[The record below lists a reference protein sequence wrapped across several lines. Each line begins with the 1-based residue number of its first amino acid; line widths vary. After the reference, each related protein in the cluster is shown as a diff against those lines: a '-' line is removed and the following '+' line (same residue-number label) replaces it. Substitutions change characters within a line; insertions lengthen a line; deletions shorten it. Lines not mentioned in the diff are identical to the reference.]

1 MMMLGC
7 LRPILALAL
16 GTQLLRSGPL
26 RFCLSHSNPL
36 HIYIQPTWSA
46 VGRPTLAPA
55 LGMVT
60 MTPPPRSFVLPPPFP
75 KEAPLHRFLSRSDP
89 LHIHSQLTWSAVG
102 KPTLAPALGMVIM
115 VLPLRS
121 VFPSPP
127 PPLHRFLSFSD
138 HLHIYLQLTWSAVG
152 KPTLAPA
159 LGMATM
165 TPPPRSF
172 VLPPPFPKEAPL
184 HRFLSRSDPLHIHS
198 QLTWLAVGKPTLA
211 PTLGMVIVVLPLR
224 SVFPSPPPPLHRF
237 LSSSDYLRIYLQL
250 TWSAVGKPTL
260 APALNTA

>member
-1 MMMLGC
+1 MEADLSTGVGHPAAP
-7 LRPILALAL
+7 LRPLAFLFVTFKPPAHL
-16 GTQLLRSGPL
+16 HTAYMVSCWKADPGTGAG
-26 RFCLSHSNPL
+26 
-36 HIYIQPTWSA
+36 YGYYDT
-46 VGRPTLAPA
+46 T
-55 LGMVT
+55 
-60 MTPPPRSFVLPPPFP
+60 TPFICSTSSFP
-75 KEAPLHRFLSRSDP
+75 KKAPLHRFLSRSTP

-152 KPTLAPA
+152 KPTLALA